1 MLKRH
6 SQLIEA
12 FMFLADMAVTAGAWA
27 FAFWVRFDSGL
38 FEAQKGRPDFA
49 HYAKF
54 LPAVLVLA
62 AVSYRAFRFYS
73 ARRSDSLLTEWF
85 DIARAQI
92 MLFLFMTGLTFVY
105 KSFEYSRLVFGIFI
119 ALNFVALA
127 VERTSV
133 RIALRWARRHGWNL
147 RRALIVGAGRTGQ
160 ELALS
165 LRRHRWMGIVPAGYV
180 DGREDRLGK
189 KFHRV
194 LVVGKPED
202 LPALIKEHSA
212 DQVYVALP
220 AREHETFEKVMELLS
235 EETADIRVI
244 PDIGSFDALNHS
256 ISDIDGLPVILLRES
271 PLYGWNLLLKRF
283 LDFAFSGFALLLISP
298 VLAFVAI
305 GVKLSSP
312 GPVFYGQ
319 ERMGLDGRTFKMWK
333 FRSMRVDAEAQTGA
347 KWATA
352 DDPRKT
358 KFGAFIRK
366 TSLDELPQ
374 FWNVLV
380 GDMSVVGPRPERPVF
395 IQDFKKQIPRYMLR
409 HKMKAGITGWA
420 QVNGWRGNTSLKKR
434 IQYDLYYIEN
444 WSLWL
449 DVRIILLTVIRGF
462 VNPNAY

>member
-12 FMFLADMAVTAGAWA
+12 FMFLADMAVTAGVWA
-27 FAFWVRFDSGL
+27 LAFWVRFDSHL
-38 FEAQKGRPDFA
+38 LATPLGRPDFLA
-49 HYAKF
+49 YAKV
-54 LPAVLVLA
+54 LPAILVVA
-62 AVSYRAFRFYS
+62 AFSYRYCRFYA
-73 ARRSDSLLTEWF
+73 ARRSDSLLMEWF
-85 DIARAQI
+85 DIAQAQI
-92 MLFLFMTGLTFVY
+92 MLFLLAAGVTFVY
-105 KSFEYSRLVFGIFI
+105 RTYDFSRGFWAIFI
-119 ALNFVALA
+119 ALNFAALSL
-127 VERTSV
+127 ERTAV
-133 RIALRWARRHGWNL
+133 RVSLRWARRHGWNL
-147 RRALIVGAGRTGQ
+147 RRALIVGAGRAGQ
-160 ELALS
+160 ELAIS

-180 DGREDRLGK
+180 DDREDRLGRR
-189 KFHRV
+189 FHRV
-194 LVVGKPED
+194 TVVGKTED
-202 LPALIKEHSA
+202 LSELIREHGA

-220 AREHETFEKVMELLS
+220 AKEHEKFDRVMALLS
-235 EETADIRVI
+235 EETADVRVI

-271 PLYGWNLLLKRF
+271 PLYGWNLLLKRL
-283 LDFAFSGFALLLISP
+283 LDVGFSGLALLLLSP
-298 VLAFVAI
+298 FLILIAI
-305 GVKLSSP
+305 GVKLTSP
-312 GPVFYGQ
+312 GPIFYGQ
-319 ERMGLDGRTFKMWK
+319 ERMGLDGRNFKMWK

-347 KWATA
+347 KWAVK

-358 KFGAFIRK
+358 KFGSFLRK

-380 GDMSVVGPRPERPVF
+380 GNMSVVGPRPERPVF
-395 IQDFKKQIPRYMLR
+395 IEDFKKQIPRYMLR

-449 DVRIILLTVIRGF
+449 DVRIILLTVFRGF

>member
-27 FAFWVRFDSGL
+27 LAFWVRFDSGI
-38 FEAQKGRPDFA
+38 FAAPKGRPDFI
-49 HYAKF
+49 HYVMF
-54 LPAVLVLA
+54 LPAVLVIA
-62 AVSYRAFRFYS
+62 AISYRAFRFYT

-85 DIARAQI
+85 DIAQAQV
-92 MLFLFMTGLTFVY
+92 MLFLFMAGAVFVY
-105 KSFEYSRLVFGIFI
+105 KTYQYSTAMFGIFI
-119 ALNFVALA
+119 AVNFVALCFERSA
-127 VERTSV
+127 VRV
-133 RIALRWARRHGWNL
+133 VLRWARRHGWNL

-165 LRRHRWMGIVPAGYV
+165 LRRHRWMGILPAGYV

-212 DQVYVALP
+212 DQIYVALP
-220 AREHETFEKVMELLS
+220 AREHQVFEKVMDLLS
-235 EETADIRVI
+235 EETVDVRVI

-256 ISDIDGLPVILLRES
+256 ISVIDGLPVILLRES

-283 LDFAFSGFALLLISP
+283 LDVAFSGLALLLISP
-298 VLAFVAI
+298 VLIFVAV

-312 GPVFYGQ
+312 GPIFYGQ
-319 ERMGLDGRTFKMWK
+319 ERMGLDGRTFRMWK

-444 WSLWL
+444 WSLLL
-449 DVRIILLTVIRGF
+449 DARIILLTVVRGF

>member
-12 FMFLADMAVTAGAWA
+12 FMFLLDMAVTAGAWSL
-27 FAFWVRFDSGL
+27 AFWVRFDSGMFAAPL
-38 FEAQKGRPDFA
+38 GRPEFV

-54 LPAVLVLA
+54 IPAVLGLA
-62 AVSYRAFRFYS
+62 AISYRAFRFYA
-73 ARRSDSLLTEWF
+73 ARRSDSLLGEWF

-92 MLFLFMTGLTFVY
+92 MLFLFMTGVTFVY
-105 KSFEYSRLVFGIFI
+105 KSYEYSRGAFGIFI
-119 ALNFVALA
+119 VLNGAALVL
-127 VERTSV
+127 ERTSV
-133 RIALRWARRHGWNL
+133 RLALRWARRHGWNL
-147 RRALIVGAGRTGQ
+147 RRALIVGAGRAGQ

-180 DGREDRLGK
+180 DGRADRLGRR
-189 KFHRV
+189 FHRV
-194 LVVGKPED
+194 TVVGPPEN
-202 LPALIKEHSA
+202 LPALIKEHGA

-220 AREHETFEKVMELLS
+220 AREHETFEKVMELLA
-235 EETADIRVI
+235 EETVDVRVI

-256 ISDIDGLPVILLRES
+256 ITDIDGVPVILLRES
-271 PLYGWNLLLKRF
+271 PLYGWNLVLKRF
-283 LDFAFSGFALLLISP
+283 LDVAFSGFVLLLISP
-298 VLAFVAI
+298 VLAAVAL

-312 GPVFYGQ
+312 GPIFYGQ

-395 IQDFKKQIPRYMLR
+395 IQEFKKQIPRYMLR

-449 DVRIILLTVIRGF
+449 DVRIVLLTVVRGF

>member
-1 MLKRH
+1 MLKRN

-12 FMFLADMAVTAGAWA
+12 FMFLADLAVTAGVWA
-27 FAFWVRFDSGL
+27 LAYWIRFDSGL
-38 FEAQKGRPDFA
+38 IEVTKGRPVFV
-49 HYAKF
+49 HYARF

-62 AVSYRAFRFYS
+62 AFSYRYCRFYS
-73 ARRSDSLLTEWF
+73 ARRSDSLLSEWF
-85 DIARAQI
+85 DIARAQV
-92 MLFLFMTGLTFVY
+92 MLFLLMTGLTFVY
-105 KSFEYSRLVFGIFI
+105 KSYEYSRVAFGIFFL
-119 ALNFVALA
+119 LNFA
-127 VERTSV
+127 VLSLERTAV
-133 RIALRWARRHGWNL
+133 RVVLRWARRHGWNV
-147 RRALIVGAGRTGQ
+147 RRALIVGAGRAGQ
-160 ELALS
+160 ELAIS

-180 DGREDRLGK
+180 DNREERIGR

-194 LVVGKPED
+194 EVLGRTSE
-202 LPALIKEHSA
+202 LSRLIAERGV

-220 AREHETFEKVMELLS
+220 GREHETFEKVMDALS
-235 EETADIRVI
+235 EETVDVRVI
-244 PDIGSFDALNHS
+244 PDVTSFDALNHS

-271 PLYGWNLLLKRF
+271 PLFGWNLLLKRTV
-283 LDFAFSGFALLLISP
+283 DFAFAGTALLLLSP
-298 VLAFVAI
+298 LLILLAT
-305 GVKLSSP
+305 GVKLSSR

-319 ERMGLDGRTFKMWK
+319 ERMGLDGRTFRMWK
-333 FRSMRVDAEAQTGA
+333 FRSMRTDAEQKTGA
-347 KWATA
+347 QWATK

-358 KFGAFIRK
+358 AFGGFLRK

-395 IQDFKKQIPRYMLR
+395 IEEFKKQIPRYMLR

-449 DVRIILLTVIRGF
+449 DIRIVILTVLRGF